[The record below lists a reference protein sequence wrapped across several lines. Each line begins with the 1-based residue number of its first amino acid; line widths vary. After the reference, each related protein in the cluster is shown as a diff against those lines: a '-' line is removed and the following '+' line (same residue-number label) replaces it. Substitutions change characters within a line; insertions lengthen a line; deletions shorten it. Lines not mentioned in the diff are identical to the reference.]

1 MRLFCATFAPARKW
15 RKSYTLRCHCVT
27 FALSSNFF
35 EKKSTQKCWRRR
47 SQYLAHPRHPLR
59 RRAAPCASAPQPAP
73 HSPPFPPPAAAA
85 AAASTHLCSLLFF
98 ILWFFLVNTLC
109 IPKNDDYGPAA
120 HPAEAVPR
128 GVDNDGSAELA
139 QMVLFVIGALLLL
152 LYHHHHPPPPPSS
165 FAVCRR
171 RPLPPPPPSS
181 FAVCCRRRLPPPP
194 TRSSFAVSRR
204 RRLPPPPT
212 RSSFAVS
219 RCWLSASSSTTFFC
233 SLSSTTPS
241 SSSTTFFCSLSALA
255 PPPRASTP
263 DLAEADCGHHVIGP
277 STLPQP
283 SQP

>member
-1 MRLFCATFAPARKW
+1 MHSSRKEKINNFFLEPTNGLWPPQLHKMRLFCATFAPARKW

-128 GVDNDGSAELA
+128 GVDNDGSAKLT
-139 QMVLFVIGALLLL
+139 QMVLFVVFGLHLLLLHLVIDGALLHPLL
-152 LYHHHHPPPPPSS
+152 Q
-165 FAVCRR
+165 
-171 RPLPPPPPSS
+171 
-181 FAVCCRRRLPPPP
+181 
-194 TRSSFAVSRR
+194 
-204 RRLPPPPT
+204 
-212 RSSFAVS
+212 
-219 RCWLSASSSTTFFC
+219 
-233 SLSSTTPS
+233 
-241 SSSTTFFCSLSALA
+241 LA
-255 PPPRASTP
+255 
-263 DLAEADCGHHVIGP
+263 
-277 STLPQP
+277 
-283 SQP
+283 